1 VTHVTAVL
9 ERDDELRPVSVDRQ
23 VVAAAE
29 ALARLLGVGTL
40 RLHVPPG
47 PEPDRAAVVLEAL
60 ADEDVAGAAMSAK
73 GPEPICWDVITQVAT
88 PVIVMPRNS
97 KPMTRGVSRVL
108 LPMDGTPATAA
119 GVADMARHA
128 LDSGATVLGVH
139 VFDSGNIPAFWD
151 QAAHT
156 HQEWTREFARRHLPE
171 AVELDLRT
179 GRPAEEV
186 LAHAEQ
192 DGVDLIVIG
201 WGQDLSVG
209 RAATVRHALT
219 HGHVPVVLVPI
230 GVEDLS
236 RS

>member
-29 ALARLLGVGTL
+29 ALAHLLGADTL
-40 RLHVPPG
+40 RLRVPPG
-47 PEPDRAAVVLEAL
+47 PSSDRAGAVLEAL
-60 ADEDVAGAAMSAK
+60 AEEEVAGSAMSAR
-73 GPEPICWDVITQVAT
+73 GPEPICWDVITQIAT
-88 PVIVMPRNS
+88 PVIVVPRNS
-97 KPMTRGVSRVL
+97 NQVMRGVSHVL
-108 LPMDGTPATAA
+108 LPMDGTQATAA
-119 GVADMARHA
+119 GVADMAQRA
-128 LDSGATVLGVH
+128 LDAGATVVGVH
-139 VFDSGNIPAFWD
+139 VFDTGNIPAFWD
-151 QAAHT
+151 QAAYS

-171 AVELDLRT
+171 AVELDLRS

-192 DGVDLIVIG
+192 DGVDLIIIG

-219 HGHVPVVLVPI
+219 HGHTPVVLVPI

-236 RS
+236 QP